1 MRCNRGYNLINYKGV
16 TTLGREGGLNH
27 NGTTSHRTTNMQHKP
42 QLQII
47 MAMQLRYLDGG
58 LIFFSTIIIL
68 SMNSEFLQMSIVYGK
83 YKGFFTNLQKTDSL
97 QQQVTKSEASY
108 ISLFLPLVNCW
119 FTVDPLII
127 CILL

>member
-68 SMNSEFLQMSIVYGK
+68 SMNSEFLQMSMVNIKV
-83 YKGFFTNLQKTDSL
+83 FFDQLAIDRQLATTSNKIRSKLH
-97 QQQVTKSEASY
+97 
-108 ISLFLPLVNCW
+108 LVVP
-119 FTVDPLII
+119 TLG
-127 CILL
+127 

>member
-58 LIFFSTIIIL
+58 MIFFSTIIIL
-68 SMNSEFLQMSIVYGK
+68 SMNSEFLQMSIVYG
-83 YKGFFTNLQKTDSL
+83 FFYQLAKDRQLATTSNKIRSKLHL
-97 QQQVTKSEASY
+97 
-108 ISLFLPLVNCW
+108 LVP
-119 FTVDPLII
+119 TLG
-127 CILL
+127 